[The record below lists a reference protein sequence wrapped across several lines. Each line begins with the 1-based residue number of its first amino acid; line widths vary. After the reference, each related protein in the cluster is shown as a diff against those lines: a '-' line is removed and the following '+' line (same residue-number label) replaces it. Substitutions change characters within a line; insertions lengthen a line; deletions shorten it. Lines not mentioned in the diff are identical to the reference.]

1 MPTMAELFGIPWL
14 TQERLIWI
22 VVVLGGLLVVQR
34 VLGAIRRRRPPKLH
48 PNLQKYGGGR
58 SEEDQQ
64 ADLDASLKI
73 LATSS
78 SATVAGYRI
87 VRQIEAVFVDGC
99 RAPSEA
105 VTALKAAAARRGANA
120 VINLSQQ
127 RTAAGKCSAQ
137 GDAVVV
143 QAE

>member
-1 MPTMAELFGIPWL
+1 MAEYFTIPSWL
-14 TQERLIWI
+14 TTKTLFWA
-22 VVVLGGLLVVQR
+22 VGALGVLVVIQR
-34 VLGAIRRRRPPKLH
+34 VRAAIRRRRPPKLH
-48 PNLQKYGGGR
+48 PNLQKYGGR
-58 SEEDQQ
+58 SDEEQN

-73 LATSS
+73 VATSS
-78 SATVAGYRI
+78 TPTVAGYKI

-99 RAPSEA
+99 RAPAEA

-143 QAE
+143 QAEK

>member
-1 MPTMAELFGIPWL
+1 MADMAQLFGIPWL
-14 TQERLIWI
+14 TQDRLIWI
-22 VVVLGGLLVVQR
+22 LAALVAMAVIQR
-34 VLGAIRRRRPPKLH
+34 ILRIIRRSRPAKLH
-48 PNLQKYGGGR
+48 PNLQKYGGR
-58 SEEDQQ
+58 NEDEQQ

-78 SATVAGYRI
+78 TPTVAGYRI

-99 RAPSEA
+99 RAPTEA

>member
-1 MPTMAELFGIPWL
+1 MFVMADLFGIPWL
-14 TQERLIWI
+14 SQERLIWI
-22 VVVLGGLLVVQR
+22 TAILLGLLVIQR
-34 VLGAIRRRRPPKLH
+34 ILRAIRRRRPAKLH
-48 PNLQKYGGGR
+48 PNLQKYGGR
-58 SEEDQQ
+58 SDEEQN

-78 SATVAGYRI
+78 TPTVAGYKI

-99 RAPSEA
+99 RAPTEA
-105 VTALKAAAARRGANA
+105 ITALKAAAARRGANA

>member
-1 MPTMAELFGIPWL
+1 MADLFGIPSL

-22 VVVLGGLLVVQR
+22 TVVLFGLLIVQR
-34 VLGAIRRRRPPKLH
+34 VLAAMRRRRPPKLH
-48 PNLQKYGGGR
+48 PNLQKYGGR
-58 SEEDQQ
+58 SDEEQQ

-73 LATSS
+73 IATSS
-78 SATVAGYRI
+78 SSTVAGYKI

-99 RAPSEA
+99 RAPTEA

-143 QAE
+143 KAE

>member
-1 MPTMAELFGIPWL
+1 MLAMAQLLGIPYL
-14 TQERLIWI
+14 NQERLIWLVAI
-22 VVVLGGLLVVQR
+22 LLGLLVIQR
-34 VLGAIRRRRPPKLH
+34 VLAGIRRRRPPKLH
-48 PNLQKYGGGR
+48 PNLQKYGGR
-58 SEEDQQ
+58 SDEEQN

-78 SATVAGYRI
+78 TPSVAGYKI

-99 RAPSEA
+99 RAPAEA

>member
-1 MPTMAELFGIPWL
+1 MPTMAQLFGIPYL
-14 TQERLIWI
+14 NQERLIWLVAI
-22 VVVLGGLLVVQR
+22 LLGLLVIQR
-34 VLGAIRRRRPPKLH
+34 MLTALRRRRPPKLH
-48 PNLQKYGGGR
+48 PNLQKYGGR
-58 SEEDQQ
+58 SDEEQN

-78 SATVAGYRI
+78 TPSVAGYKI

-99 RAPSEA
+99 RAPAEA

>member
-1 MPTMAELFGIPWL
+1 MPAMAELFGIPWL
-14 TQERLIWI
+14 SQERLIWI
-22 VVVLGGLLVVQR
+22 TAILFGLLVIQR
-34 VLGAIRRRRPPKLH
+34 VLAAIRRRRPAKLH
-48 PNLQKYGGGR
+48 PNLQKYGGR
-58 SEEDQQ
+58 SEEEQN

-73 LATSS
+73 VATSS
-78 SATVAGYRI
+78 SSTVAGYKI
-87 VRQIEAVFVDGC
+87 TRQIEAVFVDGC
-99 RAPSEA
+99 RAPAEA